1 MIFWEVGCSMKAN
14 EEKGVLIVLSGLSG
28 VGKGTV
34 CKELLARNPQ
44 VKLSVS
50 ATTRAPRPGEVEGV
64 SYFFKTREE
73 FERMIAAGEFLEYM
87 DVFGMNYYGTP
98 RAYVEQQLAAG
109 NDIVLEI
116 DVKGAMN
123 VKRLCPEAVL
133 VFIAP
138 PSMETLKKRLVGRGT
153 ETAEAVERRTQEAF
167 AEMKLL
173 PEYDYAVV
181 NDVLVDSVCSVET
194 IIKAERLRVCRR
206 ADLTNF

>member
-1 MIFWEVGCSMKAN
+1 MNAN
-14 EEKGVLIVLSGLSG
+14 EGKGVLIVLSGPSG

-138 PSMETLKKRLVGRGT
+138 PSMDTLKKRLVGRGT

-181 NDVLVDSVCSVET
+181 NDVLEDAVCSVET

-206 ADLTNF
+206 TDLANF

>member
-1 MIFWEVGCSMKAN
+1 MKAN
-14 EEKGVLIVLSGLSG
+14 EGKGVLIVLSGPSG

-87 DVFGMNYYGTP
+87 DVFGMNFYGTP

-181 NDVLVDSVCSVET
+181 NDVLEDAVCSVET

>member
-1 MIFWEVGCSMKAN
+1 MKAN
-14 EEKGVLIVLSGLSG
+14 EAKGALIVLSGPSG

-34 CKELLARNPQ
+34 CKALLARNPQ

-98 RAYVEQQLAAG
+98 RSYVEQQLAEG

-133 VFIAP
+133 IFIAP

-153 ETAEAVERRTQEAF
+153 ETEEAVERRTKEAF
-167 AEMKLL
+167 AEMRLM

-181 NDVLVDSVCSVET
+181 NDTLEDAVCSVET
-194 IIKAERLRVCRR
+194 ILKAERLRVCRR
-206 ADLTNF
+206 PDLTNFCKEAGTDL

>member
-1 MIFWEVGCSMKAN
+1 MKVN
-14 EEKGVLIVLSGLSG
+14 EGKGVLIVLSGPSG

-181 NDVLVDSVCSVET
+181 NDVLEDAVCSVET

>member
-1 MIFWEVGCSMKAN
+1 MKAN
-14 EEKGVLIVLSGLSG
+14 EAKGVLIVLSGPSG

-34 CKELLARNPQ
+34 CKALLARNPQ

-50 ATTRAPRPGEVEGV
+50 ATTRALRPGEVEGV

-87 DVFGMNYYGTP
+87 DVFGTNYYGTP
-98 RAYVEQQLAAG
+98 RSYVEQQLAEG

-153 ETAEAVERRTQEAF
+153 ETEEAVERRTKEAF
-167 AEMKLL
+167 AEMRLM

-181 NDVLVDSVCSVET
+181 NDMLEDAVSSVET
-194 IIKAERLRVCRR
+194 ILKAERLRVCRR
-206 ADLTNF
+206 PDLTKFCKEAGTDL

>member
-1 MIFWEVGCSMKAN
+1 MKAN
-14 EEKGVLIVLSGLSG
+14 EGKGVLIVLSGPSG

-181 NDVLVDSVCSVET
+181 NDVLEDAVCSVET

-206 ADLTNF
+206 ADFTNF

>member
-1 MIFWEVGCSMKAN
+1 MKVN
-14 EEKGVLIVLSGLSG
+14 EGKGVLIVLSGPSG

-98 RAYVEQQLAAG
+98 RAYVEQQLAEG

-181 NDVLVDSVCSVET
+181 NDVLEDAVCSVET

>member
-1 MIFWEVGCSMKAN
+1 MKAN
-14 EEKGVLIVLSGLSG
+14 EGKGVLIVLSGPSG

-138 PSMETLKKRLVGRGT
+138 PAMETLKKRLVGRGT

-181 NDVLVDSVCSVET
+181 NDVLEDAVCSVET

>member
-1 MIFWEVGCSMKAN
+1 MADKA
-14 EEKGVLIVLSGLSG
+14 KGVLLVLSGPSG

-34 CKELLARNPQ
+34 CKELLKRNPQ

-73 FERMIAAGEFLEYM
+73 FERMIADGEFLEYM

-98 RAYVEQQLAAG
+98 RAYVEEQLASG
-109 NDIVLEI
+109 NDILLEI

-123 VKRLCPEAVL
+123 VKRQCPEAVL

-138 PSMETLKKRLVGRGT
+138 PSLETLKARLVGRGT
-153 ETAEAVERRTQEAF
+153 ERQEALERRTSEAF
-167 AEMKLL
+167 AELKLM
-173 PEYDYAVV
+173 PQYDYIVV
-181 NDVLVDSVCSVET
+181 NDMLSTAVDEVET
-194 IIKAERLRVCRR
+194 IIRAERLRVSRT
-206 ADLTNF
+206 DLTKFCKEA

>member
-1 MIFWEVGCSMKAN
+1 MIEN
-14 EEKGVLIVLSGLSG
+14 EAKGVLLVLSGPSG

-34 CKELLARNPQ
+34 CKALLARNPE

-87 DVFGMNYYGTP
+87 DVFGTNYYGTP
-98 RAYVEQQLAAG
+98 RAYVEQQLFAG
-109 NDIVLEI
+109 DDVLLEI
-116 DVKGAMN
+116 DVK
-123 VKRLCPEAVL
+123 RIFPEAVL

-153 ETAEAVERRTQEAF
+153 ETEEAVKRRTQEAF
-167 AEMKLL
+167 AEMKLM
-173 PEYDYAVV
+173 PKYDYAVV
-181 NDVLVDSVCSVET
+181 NDVLEEAVRSVET
-194 IIKAERLRVCRR
+194 ILEAERLRAWRR
-206 ADLTNF
+206 TDLTNLCKEAGTDL

>member
-1 MIFWEVGCSMKAN
+1 MVETEA
-14 EEKGVLIVLSGLSG
+14 KGVLLVLSGPSG

-34 CKELLARNPQ
+34 CKALLARNPE

-87 DVFGMNYYGTP
+87 DVFGTNYYGTP
-98 RAYVEQQLAAG
+98 RAYVEQQLFAG
-109 NDIVLEI
+109 DDVLLEI

-123 VKRLCPEAVL
+123 VKRIFPEAVL

-153 ETAEAVERRTQEAF
+153 ETEDAVKRRTQEAF
-167 AEMKLL
+167 AEMKLM
-173 PEYDYAVV
+173 PKYDYAVV
-181 NDVLVDSVCSVET
+181 NDVLEEAVSSVET
-194 IIKAERLRVCRR
+194 ILEAERLRAWRR
-206 ADLTNF
+206 TDLTNLCKEAGTDL

>member
-1 MIFWEVGCSMKAN
+1 MKAN
-14 EEKGVLIVLSGLSG
+14 EGKGVLIVLSGPSG

-34 CKELLARNPQ
+34 CKELLVRNPQ

-181 NDVLVDSVCSVET
+181 NDVLEDAVCSVET

>member
-1 MIFWEVGCSMKAN
+1 MKEN
-14 EEKGVLIVLSGLSG
+14 EGKGVLIVLSGPSG

-50 ATTRAPRPGEVEGV
+50 ATARAPRPGDVEGGG
-64 SYFFKTREE
+64 YFFKTREE

-138 PSMETLKKRLVGRGT
+138 PSMETLKKRRVGRGT

-181 NDVLVDSVCSVET
+181 NDVLEDAVCSVET

>member
-1 MIFWEVGCSMKAN
+1 MKAN
-14 EEKGVLIVLSGLSG
+14 EGKGVLIVLSGPSG

-98 RAYVEQQLAAG
+98 RAYVERQLAAG

-181 NDVLVDSVCSVET
+181 NDVLEDAVCSVET

>member
-1 MIFWEVGCSMKAN
+1 MKAN
-14 EEKGVLIVLSGLSG
+14 EGKGVLIVLSGPSG

-181 NDVLVDSVCSVET
+181 NDVLEDAVCSVET

-206 ADLTNF
+206 ADLTNY

>member
-1 MIFWEVGCSMKAN
+1 M
-14 EEKGVLIVLSGLSG
+14 LIVLSGPSG

-173 PEYDYAVV
+173 PEYDYAVI
-181 NDVLVDSVCSVET
+181 NDVLEDAVCSVET

>member
-1 MIFWEVGCSMKAN
+1 M
-14 EEKGVLIVLSGLSG
+14 LIVLSGPSG

-181 NDVLVDSVCSVET
+181 NDVLEDAVCSVET

>member
-1 MIFWEVGCSMKAN
+1 MKAN
-14 EEKGVLIVLSGLSG
+14 EGKGVLIVLSGPSG

-173 PEYDYAVV
+173 PEYDYAVI
-181 NDVLVDSVCSVET
+181 NDVLEDAVCSVET
-194 IIKAERLRVCRR
+194 IIKAERPRVCRR

>member
-1 MIFWEVGCSMKAN
+1 M
-14 EEKGVLIVLSGLSG
+14 
-28 VGKGTV
+28 
-34 CKELLARNPQ
+34 
-44 VKLSVS
+44 
-50 ATTRAPRPGEVEGV
+50 

-98 RAYVEQQLAAG
+98 RSYVEQQLAEG

-153 ETAEAVERRTQEAF
+153 ETAEAVERRTKEAF
-167 AEMKLL
+167 AEMRLM

-181 NDVLVDSVCSVET
+181 NDTLEDAVCSVET
-194 IIKAERLRVCRR
+194 ILKAERLRVCRR
-206 ADLTNF
+206 PDLTNFCKEAGTDL

>member
-1 MIFWEVGCSMKAN
+1 MEN
-14 EEKGVLIVLSGLSG
+14 NTKGVLIVLSGPSG

-64 SYFFKTREE
+64 SYFYKTKEE
-73 FERMIAAGEFLEYM
+73 FERMIEAGEFLEYM

-98 RAYVEQQLAAG
+98 RAYVEEQLALG
-109 NDIVLEI
+109 NDILLEI

-123 VKRLCPEAVL
+123 VKRIEPEAVL

-138 PSMETLKKRLVGRGT
+138 PSMETLKARLVGRGT
-153 ETAEAVERRTQEAF
+153 ETEEAIARRTAEAV
-167 AEMKLL
+167 AEMQLL
-173 PEYDYAVV
+173 PKYDYMIV
-181 NDVLVDSVCSVET
+181 NDVLTDAVNEVET
-194 IIKAERLRVCRR
+194 VLAAERLRVSRR
-206 ADLTNF
+206 TDLANFCKEA

>member
-1 MIFWEVGCSMKAN
+1 MAEKT
-14 EEKGVLIVLSGLSG
+14 KGVLIVLSGPSG

-64 SYFFKTREE
+64 SYFYKTKEE
-73 FERMIAAGEFLEYM
+73 FERMIEAGEFLEYM

-98 RAYVEQQLAAG
+98 RAYVEEQIALG
-109 NDIVLEI
+109 NDILLEI

-123 VKRLCPEAVL
+123 VKKIAPEAVL

-138 PSMETLKKRLVGRGT
+138 PSMETLKARLVGRGT
-153 ETAEAVERRTQEAF
+153 ETEEAIARRTAEAT
-167 AEMKLL
+167 AEMQLL
-173 PEYDYAVV
+173 PRYDYMVV
-181 NDVLVDSVCSVET
+181 NDVLTDAVNEVET
-194 IIKAERLRVCRR
+194 ILAAERLRVSRCM
-206 ADLTNF
+206 DLAKYCKEA